1 MKYRPENWG
10 KLRDDAIQKRFEVEG
25 RTDWIFYVEAGAD
38 AMLEALRKDSSLMR
52 GYLDKTTGAFI
63 DERYYTPKEKA
74 KQTMILVFIPD
85 DEGLIEL

>member
-1 MKYRPENWG
+1 MNRWRPENWQEIVNQNITTISPVFTVICTRG
-10 KLRDDAIQKRFEVEG
+10 F
-25 RTDWIFYVEAGAD
+25 EAGAD